1 MNYSINMTLP
11 DVHTSHSFPA
21 TDQMNQ
27 VILNKVAEGSFTVQR
42 AAEAVLL
49 PYSLLPEE
57 KQWPLVL
64 LRNASK
70 CPRLKP

>member
-1 MNYSINMTLP
+1 MTLP

-49 PYSLLPEE
+49 PYCVLPDEVE
-57 KQWPLVL
+57 QRWPLVL
-64 LRNASK
+64 LRNASQ